1 MEFDQLRTFL
11 AVVEHGNFGRAA
23 DALHMAQ
30 STASFHIKALET
42 HLGSRLLDRGGGVV
56 RLTSS
61 GQTLKAYAG
70 RILSLRSEAEAR
82 ITAVTDGEAGEL
94 TIAASTV
101 PGEYLLPAALVAFCA
116 ANPAVGININVSDSR
131 RATAMAL
138 AGDVDL
144 AIVGAEPTDRRLES
158 RPVAH
163 DEIVLVGP
171 KGDPFGVGD
180 RLAPDGL
187 AAVPLIRRED
197 GSGTRDAVAAIVARG
212 TPQPGVE
219 GAARIRVGSTEAAR
233 RCVRQGLG
241 VGFLSR
247 IAVADDLAA
256 GLVRVIE
263 MEGLPIRR
271 TFYGV
276 WRTGATLAAA
286 GAKLLDVVAEQNG
299 R

>member
-23 DALHMAQ
+23 DSLHLAP

-42 HLGSRLLDRGGGVV
+42 HLGARLLDRGGVV
-56 RLTSS
+56 RLTPC
-61 GQTLKAYAG
+61 GAALKSYAT
-70 RILSLRSEAEAR
+70 RMLSLRSEAEAR
-82 ITAVTDGEAGEL
+82 INGVALGEAGDL

-101 PGEYLLPAALVAFCA
+101 PGEYLLPAALVPFCA
-116 ANPAVGININVSDSR
+116 ANPNVGIDIQVSDSR
-131 RATAMAL
+131 RAIARVV

-144 AIVGAEPTDRRLES
+144 AIVGAEPADRRLGS
-158 RPVAH
+158 RAVAE
-163 DEIVLVGP
+163 DEVVLVGP
-171 KGDPFGVGD
+171 RGDPFGIGAD
-180 RLAPDGL
+180 LTAEGL
-187 AAVPLIRRED
+187 TNVPLILREE
-197 GSGTRDAVAAIVARG
+197 GSGTRDAVAAIVARATPPAG
-212 TPQPGVE
+212 TA

-247 IAVADDLAA
+247 KAVADDLDA
-256 GLVRVIE
+256 GLVVVVPL
-263 MEGLPIRR
+263 EGLPIRR

-276 WRTGATLAAA
+276 WRLGAMLSAAA
-286 GAKLLDVVAEQNG
+286 DKLLDLIAVQNG